1 MRSLPTEQRVWLRAL
16 EPEDAAVMHRW
27 RNDPRITDMVVG
39 PVRFVSLQTEIEW
52 NAQARKDHERGSTLR
67 FVICV
72 GEDTAPVGIIDLN
85 NIDMLNRTAFIGVMI
100 GASGLEGKGVAKKAC
115 QMVLKHAFGE
125 LGLEVLY
132 ARILTTNER
141 SQRLFESLGFEQDGR
156 FRNAIRRNG
165 TRHDLLL
172 YSRSSTGSTAS

>member
-16 EPEDAAVMHRW
+16 EPEDAPVMHRW
-27 RNDPRITDMVVG
+27 RNDLRITSMVVG

-85 NIDMLNRTAFIGVMI
+85 NIDMLNRTAITAVMV
-100 GASGLEGKGVAKKAC
+100 GDQQYVGKGVARKAYEL
-115 QMVLKHAFGE
+115 VLSHASRE
-125 LGLEVLY
+125 LGLEVVY
-132 ARILTTNER
+132 ARILAINER
-141 SQRLFESLGFEQDGR
+141 SRKLFESLGFENDGR

-165 TRHDLLL
+165 ARHDLLV
-172 YSRSSTGSTAS
+172 YSRSFDRSSS

>member
-72 GEDTAPVGIIDLN
+72 GDDTAPVGIIDLN
-85 NIDMLNRTAFIGVMI
+85 NIDMLNRTAITAVMV
-100 GASGLEGKGVAKKAC
+100 GDQQHVGKGVARKAYEL
-115 QMVLKHAFGE
+115 VLSHASRE
-125 LGLEVLY
+125 LGLEVVY
-132 ARILTTNER
+132 ARILAMNER
-141 SQRLFESLGFEQDGR
+141 SRKLFESLGFENDGR

-165 TRHDLLL
+165 VRHDLLV
-172 YSRSSTGSTAS
+172 YSRSFDRSSS